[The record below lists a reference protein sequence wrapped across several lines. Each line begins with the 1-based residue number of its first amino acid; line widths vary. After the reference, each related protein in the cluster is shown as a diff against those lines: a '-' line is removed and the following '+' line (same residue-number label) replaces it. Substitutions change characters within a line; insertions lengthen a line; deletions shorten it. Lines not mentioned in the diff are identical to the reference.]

1 MQNLDGL
8 SVYDQATLEAG
19 ILRQVDQALEDEL
32 ETPDHLESGM
42 LLEPEDEE
50 TEMERQ
56 IRLGEMTPFGT
67 TLRTPNSGL

>member
-1 MQNLDGL
+1 M
-8 SVYDQATLEAG
+8 
-19 ILRQVDQALEDEL
+19 RQVDLALEDERD
-32 ETPDHLESGM
+32 TPDHLESGM

-67 TLRTPNSGL
+67 TLRTPSSGL

>member
-1 MQNLDGL
+1 M
-8 SVYDQATLEAG
+8 
-19 ILRQVDQALEDEL
+19 RQVDQALEDEL
-32 ETPDHLESGM
+32 ETPNHLELGM

-67 TLRTPNSGL
+67 TLRTPKSGL